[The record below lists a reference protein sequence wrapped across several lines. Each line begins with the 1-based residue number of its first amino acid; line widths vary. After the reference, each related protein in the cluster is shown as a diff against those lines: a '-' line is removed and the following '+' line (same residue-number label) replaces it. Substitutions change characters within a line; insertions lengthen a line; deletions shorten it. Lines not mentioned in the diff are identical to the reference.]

1 MHGHPSAYWMNTHTD
16 MVYLNDKRD
25 IDIIGVQIDFGASQ
39 KGVAMGPLAIRYAG
53 LKPDLKALGYSV
65 HDKGD
70 IIPPEDGMSLRNMI
84 RFEQVNATNK
94 QLYDEVTETLQ
105 NGHFPLVL
113 GGDHSVAAGS
123 VSAVAKYYED
133 QGEIGVIWIDAHGDW
148 NDDKS
153 TISGNMHGMPYSAV
167 CGWGPD
173 SMVSF
178 GQKPHFVPT
187 AHCVQ
192 VAGHDFDKA
201 EAERMKKAGMNVFPM
216 HDVDEHGMTEIMR
229 EAIRIA
235 GEGTVGIHLSFD
247 VDAITPEYAPGTG
260 TPVPNGITARE
271 AFLAVEMLASSGKL
285 ISMDLVEVNP
295 ILDERNKTGKLASE
309 LIQLALGKQIY

>member
-1 MHGHPSAYWMNTHTD
+1 MD
-16 MVYLNDKRD
+16 RLNKNRN
-25 IDIIGVQIDFGASQ
+25 IDIIGVQIDFGASE

-53 LKPDLKALGYSV
+53 LKPDLRRMGYTV
-65 HDKGD
+65 RDKGD

-84 RFEQVNATNK
+84 RFEQVNATNR
-94 QLYDEVTETLQ
+94 QLYDEVTETLER
-105 NGHFPLVL
+105 GHFPLVL
-113 GGDHSVAAGS
+113 GGDHSIAAGS
-123 VSAVAKYYED
+123 VSAVAKHYEG
-133 QGEIGVIWIDAHGDW
+133 QGEIGIIWIDAHGDW

-173 SMVSF
+173 SMVDF
-178 GQKPHFVPT
+178 GREPHFVST
-187 AHCVQ
+187 DHCVQ
-192 VAGHDFDKA
+192 VAGHDFDRA
-201 EAERMKKAGMNVFPM
+201 EAKRMKEAGMHVYPM
-216 HDVDEHGMTEIMR
+216 HDIDKRGMRHVME

-235 GEGTVGIHLSFD
+235 GDGTIGIHLSFD

-271 AFLAVEMLASSGKL
+271 AFLAVEMLAASGKL

-295 ILDERNKTGKLASE
+295 ILDERNKTGILASE

>member
-1 MHGHPSAYWMNTHTD
+1 MD
-16 MVYLNDKRD
+16 KLNVNRN
-25 IDIIGVQIDFGASQ
+25 IDIIGVQIDFGAAE

-53 LKPDLKALGYSV
+53 LKPDLRAMGYIVS
-65 HDKGD
+65 DKGD
-70 IIPPEDGMSLRNMI
+70 IIPPEDGMSLRRMI
-84 RFEQVNATNK
+84 KFEQVNATNK
-94 QLYDEVTETLQ
+94 QLYDTVTETLSE
-105 NGHFPLVL
+105 GHFPLVL
-113 GGDHSVAAGS
+113 GGDHSIAAGS
-123 VSAVAKYYED
+123 VSAVAKHYEK
-133 QGEIGVIWIDAHGDW
+133 QGEIGIIWIDAHGDW

-173 SMVSF
+173 SMVDF
-178 GQKPHFVPT
+178 GQEPCYVST

-192 VAGHDFDKA
+192 VAGHDFDRA
-201 EAERMKKAGMNVFPM
+201 EAARMKEAGMNVFPISDIDRRGM
-216 HDVDEHGMTEIMR
+216 HDVMED
-229 EAIRIA
+229 AIRIA

-271 AFLAVEMLASSGKL
+271 AFLAVEMLAASGKL

-309 LIQLALGKQIY
+309 LIQLALGKNVY